1 MAIASACQ
9 LQLVAC
15 VPGRRP
21 DSCAREGGD
30 DGNYALA
37 GAPRRVA
44 RTSRSL
50 LQGPAG
56 SVNLNILHP
65 TGIRIHA
72 RCRQELYPETT
83 RTGMY
88 TYYQ

>member
-1 MAIASACQ
+1 MA
-9 LQLVAC
+9 
-15 VPGRRP
+15 R
-21 DSCAREGGD
+21 
-30 DGNYALA
+30 AL
-37 GAPRRVA
+37 
-44 RTSRSL
+44 RSL

-56 SVNLNILHP
+56 SVNLNILQS

-88 TYYQ
+88 TYYR

>member
-1 MAIASACQ
+1 
-9 LQLVAC
+9 
-15 VPGRRP
+15 
-21 DSCAREGGD
+21 
-30 DGNYALA
+30 
-37 GAPRRVA
+37 VA

-56 SVNLNILHP
+56 SVNFNILHP

-88 TYYQ
+88 TYCR